1 MSKRLK
7 LETLGT
13 SRSLRSRK
21 SAEKTDDLTSETS
34 QFFVSHNQQEE
45 DAHIKKP
52 EKKSKPRAKKRTP
65 VKIECEDV
73 KESKNEISSKVGD
86 GWMPKNWE
94 ALLENIRAMRKEEI
108 APVDEMGCHKCADP
122 DVSKPIYRYQS
133 LLALMLSSQTKDQVT
148 HAAMQKLKDF
158 GCTPD
163 SIIAASDE
171 ELGKLIYPVSFWKV
185 WKIILF
191 YINIIVSEL

>member
-21 SAEKTDDLTSETS
+21 SIEKRDDLTSETS
-34 QFFVSHNQQEE
+34 QFFVSNNQQEE
-45 DAHIKKP
+45 DKHVENP

-65 VKIECEDV
+65 VKIEREDL
-73 KESKNEISSKVGD
+73 KENGKEVSSKVEG

-122 DVSKPIYRYQS
+122 NVSKPIYRYQS

-148 HAAMQKLKDF
+148 HTAMQKLKDF

-171 ELGKLIYPVSFWKV
+171 KLGNLIYPVSFWKV
-185 WKIILF
+185 SEILCCYF
-191 YINIIVSEL
+191 I